1 MAQTREECLIFLN
14 KARDALDELSLLDD
28 QEKQL
33 NQEEKQLSQSLSA
46 EKKLIADTIQQTI
59 KKRREEINTTY
70 DKEIDKAQTLLK
82 KAKARREKAKNQGIK
97 ERIGSETAAL
107 KEQNQELGTQLKTLF
122 KCHHVPRFC
131 RSPLYYSLY
140 FPYRIKEYFFLFLG
154 ILALFLALPYGIYL
168 LLPKQEILYLA
179 LIYLAVILLFGGG
192 YVLIGNR
199 TKMQHKDPLQ
209 KGLEIQKQIR
219 SNKRKIKAI
228 ISDIRKDKN
237 ESLYNLKKF
246 DDEIAHLQQEL
257 KDVLAKKADALNTF
271 ETVTKNIL
279 SDEIEHNHKEKL
291 DQLQQEYER
300 ATKELRDVS
309 QQVKKKRL
317 DITDQYGTYLG
328 NDFLDPLKIV
338 ELCTIIQNGQAS
350 NISEAIDCFHAMQKH
365 T

>member
-154 ILALFLALPYGIYL
+154 ILALFLALWHLPTAPQTRNPLPGFDIPGRYPFIWRRLRTDREPYKNAAQRSPAKGPGN
-168 LLPKQEILYLA
+168 PKTNPVQQTE
-179 LIYLAVILLFGGG
+179 
-192 YVLIGNR
+192 
-199 TKMQHKDPLQ
+199 
-209 KGLEIQKQIR
+209 
-219 SNKRKIKAI
+219 NK
-228 ISDIRKDKN
+228 SD
-237 ESLYNLKKF
+237 YF
-246 DDEIAHLQQEL
+246 
-257 KDVLAKKADALNTF
+257 
-271 ETVTKNIL
+271 
-279 SDEIEHNHKEKL
+279 
-291 DQLQQEYER
+291 
-300 ATKELRDVS
+300 
-309 QQVKKKRL
+309 
-317 DITDQYGTYLG
+317 
-328 NDFLDPLKIV
+328 
-338 ELCTIIQNGQAS
+338 
-350 NISEAIDCFHAMQKH
+350 
-365 T
+365 